1 MYKNLMTSLCKMALS
16 FESVGGIMYTSGEGN
31 KLTASRFSARSKKVL
46 DNQKHLMYNKY
57 IR

>member
-1 MYKNLMTSLCKMALS
+1 MALS